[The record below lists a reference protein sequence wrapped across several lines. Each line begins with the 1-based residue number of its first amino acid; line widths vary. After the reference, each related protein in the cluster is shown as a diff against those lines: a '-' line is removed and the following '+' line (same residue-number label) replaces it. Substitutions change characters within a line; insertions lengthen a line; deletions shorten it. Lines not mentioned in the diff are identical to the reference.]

1 MVRWYFYR
9 HAPNLSLP
17 NEDFGRRNKRCN
29 PDFEGSTFQGREYS
43 IWATNHWKVSRK
55 SGLHLLFLLPK
66 SSFGE
71 HRITL
76 YQVIDAPQ
84 TTIWEG
90 RTNIS
95 ERVSRGSTFQRFVAQ
110 IDYLCPWKM
119 RHRETHSEMFVRP
132 YQIVVWPRAVWRTK
146 NGGISHPLLNE
157 GSCIREHSAIRL
169 ISNRHWNDLKE
180 MCPIDPIEYSRM
192 HAPSLSRGCEI
203 APFFVRY
210 IAYNDCHH
218 VGYDVTE

>member
-17 NEDFGRRNKRCN
+17 NEDFGRGNKICN

-43 IWATNHWKVSRK
+43 IWATNHWKVTRK

-95 ERVSRGSTFQRFVAQ
+95 ERVSRGSTFQRFVVK
-110 IDYLCPWKM
+110 IDYFCPLKM
-119 RHRETHSEMFVRP
+119 RPRETHSEMFVRP
-132 YQIVVWPRAVWRTK
+132 YQIVVWPRPTVWRTK
-146 NGGISHPLLNE
+146 NGAILHPLLNE
-157 GSCIREHSAIRL
+157 GSCMREHSTIRL
-169 ISNRHWNDLKE
+169 ISNRHWFKRNVSNWPDGWVLTYARSFVKSWVRN
-180 MCPIDPIEYSRM
+180 CAIFC
-192 HAPSLSRGCEI
+192 SLHSI
-203 APFFVRY
+203 
-210 IAYNDCHH
+210 
-218 VGYDVTE
+218 